1 MSRPSKGPRLYRR
14 RRRGREVVWVIRDG
28 EHEESTGYPEH
39 DIEGAEAALEIYLAR
54 KRRGSGSSRPAEIL
68 IADVLTLY
76 ARDVAPDVK
85 RPDVLLYTVESLAKW
100 WGGKSLSEVKGE
112 SCRRYIA
119 WRVGGP
125 WAKAKQSTRTVS
137 ASTARRD
144 LETLQAAINHYHREH
159 TLEAVPKVTLPK
171 KPTPRDRWLTRA
183 EAAGLLSAALR
194 EPKAR
199 HLARF
204 ILIGLYTGTRHQ
216 AILRLGWM
224 PNTHGGWV
232 DIDKGLLYRRAAN
245 QLETKKRRPP
255 VRIPKKLLSHL
266 RRWRRLDAAQRITVV
281 VHYHGTMILKE
292 RRAWQTACAHAGL
305 GADVTPHVMR
315 HTTATWLM
323 QSGCDLWEAAGF
335 LGMTVETLQST
346 YGHHHPDYQK
356 GAANA
361 L

>member
-1 MSRPSKGPRLYRR
+1 MPRPSKGPRLYRR
-14 RRRGREVVWVIRDG
+14 RRHGREAVWVIRDG
-28 EHEESTGYPEH
+28 EYEESTGCSED
-39 DIEGAEAALEIYLAR
+39 DIEGAEKALEIYLAR
-54 KRRGSGSSRPAEIL
+54 KRKGASSSRPTEIL
-68 IADVLTLY
+68 IADVLAIY
-76 ARDVAPDVK
+76 ARNVAETVR

-100 WGGKSLSEVKGE
+100 WGGKALSEVKGE
-112 SCRRYIA
+112 TCRRYTA
-119 WRVGGP
+119 WRVGAP
-125 WAKAKQSTRTVS
+125 WAKAKRSARTVS
-137 ASTARRD
+137 SSTARRD
-144 LETLQAAINHYHREH
+144 LETLQAAINHYHAEY

-171 KPTPRDRWLTRA
+171 KSQPRDRWLTRA
-183 EAAGLLSAALR
+183 EAAALLWAALR

-204 ILIGLYTGTRHQ
+204 ILIGLYTGTRHE

-224 PNTHGGWV
+224 PNTRGGWI
-232 DIDKGLLYRRAAN
+232 DINAGLLYRRAAN

-255 VRIPKKLLSHL
+255 VRLPRRLLAHL
-266 RRWRRLDAAQRITVV
+266 RRWQRLDAAQRRTVV
-281 VHYHGTMILKE
+281 VHYHGDMILKE
-292 RRAWQTACAHAGL
+292 RRAWRTACVRAGL
-305 GADVTPHVMR
+305 GAEVTPHIMR

-356 GAANA
+356 EAANA